1 MFEIHDS
8 LELAINIIAFFPCL
22 ILIILYLIDF
32 KKLKFP
38 NYFKLELMIVMLTN
52 IILNFFKNY
61 NYIEKKDNGQGGNG
75 NENNEDHEGNCKQ
88 KYKIIGL
95 IKSYLEIV
103 NLCLLAAFNYLCYIL
118 LKIKNKDNK
127 KLSFLIILSLISWIV
142 PIYNL
147 ILYFLN
153 KKDFISISGVCIFV
167 PDLKKKLHL
176 YLIPFI
182 FLLDSIFFILTL
194 LELSKRKKSD
204 EEHKE
209 GHKKNMNRITLNFLG
224 HFIFFSCQYI
234 NNAFIFFDIER
245 DGRYQYYNINYHI
258 GLAIISIISCIEG
271 KTREYYNKLI
281 EKCLKFEKIDKD
293 KIEEEEEEEDE
304 DEDENEDMKIY
315 HESSRTESLS

>member
-8 LELAINIIAFFPCL
+8 LELAINITAFIPCL

-38 NYFKLELMIVMLTN
+38 NYFKLELMIVMLAN
-52 IILNFFKNY
+52 ISLNFVKNY
-61 NYIEKKDNGQGGNG
+61 NYYGENKKRYEKNSCNRK
-75 NENNEDHEGNCKQ
+75 
-88 KYKIIGL
+88 KYEIIGL

-118 LKIKNKDNK
+118 LKSKNKDNR
-127 KLSFLIILSLISWIV
+127 KLSFLIILSLISWII

-153 KKDFISISGVCIFV
+153 KQEFISISGVCIFV
-167 PDLKKKLHL
+167 PELKKKLHL

-182 FLLDSIFFILTL
+182 FILDSIFFILTL
-194 LELSKRKKSD
+194 YELSKRKKSD
-204 EEHKE
+204 EEHKD
-209 GHKKNMNRITLNFLG
+209 GYKKNMNRITLNFISHL
-224 HFIFFSCQYI
+224 IFFSCQYI
-234 NNAFIFFDIER
+234 NNAFIYFDLEKEH
-245 DGRYQYYNINYHI
+245 RYKYYNIIYHI
-258 GLAIISIISCIEG
+258 SLAIISIICCIEG

-281 EKCLKFEKIDKD
+281 ENCLKFEKIDKD

-304 DEDENEDMKIY
+304 DDDDNEDMKIY
-315 HESSRTESLS
+315 HESSRTESMSSK